1 MNLLEKIQELCKQK
15 NISVTKLEQE
25 LNLGK
30 STIMK
35 WSNASPSVDKL
46 NKVANYFEVSIDY
59 LLGKTEEKNYNND
72 LKLEGVYLNFAKTA
86 QDNGI
91 DPDDIKLAI
100 DTIKRL
106 RGEK

>member
-1 MNLLEKIQELCKQK
+1 MNLLERIQELCKQK
-15 NISVTKLEQE
+15 NLSVTKLEQE

-59 LLGKTEEKNYNND
+59 LLGKTEEKKYNND

-91 DPDDIKLAI
+91 DPEDIKLAI
-100 DTIKRL
+100 DTIKKL
-106 RGEK
+106 RGEI